1 MASTDSSITAAS
13 GQQIPQGK
21 LLMKVAGGEALF
33 GDGFVVDAFQPAQT
47 KRVQGEPG
55 MYANRPVTIT
65 FNLPTEN
72 PKQHILEQ
80 RIMATVGPMLDEEE
94 CTLEIER
101 TGEGGLSF
109 LKLRSTTGPRYKD
122 LVRLQKY
129 VQKGHAVTF
138 DGITPIWCMELD
150 GEEAYWEKLQTTL
163 QERLGTGPLTGSS
176 LHVEKDQSSKV
187 IRLFTSGDNDTD
199 EMVEEIIR
207 NIVPF
212 RKTIA
217 VMEGSFSVEQKVN
230 FTKTDPQSSLRN
242 GLLIIYASHKKSASN
257 GSQPITAAAALAN
270 INEGTRGGGEARK
283 SSGGGD
289 VRLTQCPRC
298 KRFADKYV
306 EHDFVVLFI
315 DLVLVKPQVYRHLL
329 FNRLGRDD
337 DAFDP
342 SITRL
347 GTLLL
352 LFDVYLTW
360 SGIEALPHLHTSSSP
375 IPHLPIIIQ
384 YLFFLLLCVS
394 TTAAQHLTIRFLARL
409 PLFRP
414 SPPPSTQ
421 QPYGATAGAS

>member
-217 VMEGSFSVEQKVN
+217 VMEGSLCVACDDKASLTLSSCGHSYCSECFNNYALSEFIPLTCFASQGCCGMEWPAKEIAEIVPATILKTLSRRALQTYLQTERTRLFQCPSGKCDVILRADVVGLQYCEGCTCTICTYCKATNHQGLTCADFEKARGEVN
-230 FTKTDPQSSLRN
+230 VYTDE
-242 GLLIIYASHKKSASN
+242 N
-257 GSQPITAAAALAN
+257 GSVQTVKKCPCC
-270 INEGTRGGGEARK
+270 EASIVK
-283 SSGGGD
+283 LDGCNQ
-289 VRLTQCPRC
+289 VRCPKC
-298 KRFADKYV
+298 K
-306 EHDFVVLFI
+306 
-315 DLVLVKPQVYRHLL
+315 VYLCYICLNH
-329 FNRLGRDD
+329 FKE
-337 DAFDP
+337 
-342 SITRL
+342 SE
-347 GTLLL
+347 
-352 LFDVYLTW
+352 DVYW
-360 SGIEALPHLHTSSSP
+360 HMEQDHPDD
-375 IPHLPIIIQ
+375 
-384 YLFFLLLCVS
+384 Y
-394 TTAAQHLTIRFLARL
+394 
-409 PLFRP
+409 
-414 SPPPSTQ
+414 
-421 QPYGATAGAS
+421 